1 MTEYRKI
8 LTRNKFL
15 YRQFS
20 TGPVLIIELTNVC
33 IPSCIQCVKSLQI
46 WRFFSSVFSR
56 IRPEYGEIRNI
67 FPYSFGMRENTD
79 QKKTPYMDTFH
90 AVVAFSSLNSYRMNV
105 RLYFDTFQN
114 VVIAGLKC
122 RSSPW
127 RCSAKKGIL
136 KFFAKFTGKHLC
148 YISIKKRL

>member
-1 MTEYRKI
+1 MEIFLVRIFPHSAGIRRDTEY
-8 LTRNKFL
+8 F
-15 YRQFS
+15 
-20 TGPVLIIELTNVC
+20 
-33 IPSCIQCVKSLQI
+33 
-46 WRFFSSVFSR
+46 SVF
-56 IRPEYGEIRNI
+56 IWNAGKYG
-67 FPYSFGMRENTD
+67 P
-79 QKKTPYMDTFH
+79 KKTPYMDTFH

-105 RLYFDTFQN
+105 CLYFDTFQN

-148 YISIKKRL
+148 YISIKKRLQHRCFVVNFTNFQEHCFYRTPPDHCWFEMVNKMKVYQVSS